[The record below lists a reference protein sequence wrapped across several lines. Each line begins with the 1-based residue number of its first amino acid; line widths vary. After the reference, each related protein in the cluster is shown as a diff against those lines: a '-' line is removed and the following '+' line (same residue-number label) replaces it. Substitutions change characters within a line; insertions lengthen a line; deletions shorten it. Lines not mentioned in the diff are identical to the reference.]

1 MYVYSQEVLK
11 DTEIIGSKMLIM
23 YLAEDEQKVGEI
35 TDALRRRG
43 VYFGTIPKSEEFCA
57 KIDYV
62 GNAEREIAACKTTV
76 VMLSKAFFEDRNKT
90 LRNITWFEIGRVIGL
105 GRKPVLYFLDIPR
118 EEVDEYIHRT
128 PVRQIQGCR
137 TADELFSL
145 VEKCNIMENL
155 FYADTEINKYASPR
169 IIYVKLTT
177 VFNVFRKNI
186 ETMRAHLSRF
196 EPEQKTDKEVLAEF
210 LQELACGCT
219 VFRFNRKETLDKSH
233 APYLAESDMIKKDYP
248 VNFKYTKPQLLE
260 YSTAKD
266 IFATV
271 KSDLIL
277 PVHTILGVDFKPF
290 IAIKKRSR
298 FKPEHIIELLKMNFN
313 TDDLSVRDV
322 FTVTDDK
329 LQRAYFL
336 LELVTTDGS
345 GLGAGEKLNYLFPV

>member
-11 DTEIIGSKMLIM
+11 DTEIIGSKMLIT
-23 YLAEDEQKVGEI
+23 YLDEDSEKVGEI
-35 TDALRRRG
+35 TETLRSRG
-43 VYFGTIPKSEEFCA
+43 IYFRAVPKSDELCA
-57 KIDYV
+57 KNDYV
-62 GNAEREIAACKTTV
+62 SEAEREIDACKITV
-76 VMLSKAFFEDRNKT
+76 VVLSKTFFEERNLKM
-90 LRNITWFEIGRVIGL
+90 RNVTWYEIGRVIGL
-105 GRKPVLYFLDIPR
+105 GKKTVLYFLDIPR
-118 EEVDEYIHRT
+118 EKVDEYIHRT

-137 TADELFSL
+137 TTEELFTL
-145 VEKCNIMENL
+145 VDKCNIMENL
-155 FYADTEINKYASPR
+155 FYSDTEINRYASPR
-169 IIYVKLTT
+169 IFYVKLTT

-196 EPEQKTDKEVLAEF
+196 EPEEKSDKEVLAEF

-219 VFRFNRKETLDKSH
+219 VFRFNRKDNLDKSH
-233 APYLAESDMIKKDYP
+233 TPYMAESDMIPKDYP

-277 PVHTILGVDFKPF
+277 PIHTILGVDFKPF
-290 IAIKKRSR
+290 IAIKKRSK
-298 FKPEHIIELLKMNFN
+298 FKREHITELLKMNFN

-322 FTVTDDK
+322 FTLTDEK

-336 LELVTTDGS
+336 LELATAS
-345 GLGAGEKLNYLFPV
+345 GEGLNVGNKVNYLFPM

>member
-11 DTEIIGSKMLIM
+11 DTEIIGSKMLIT
-23 YLAEDEQKVGEI
+23 YLAEDAEKVNEI
-35 TDALRRRG
+35 TNALHERG
-43 VYFGTIPKSEEFCA
+43 VYFCALPKSEEICA
-57 KIDYV
+57 KNDYV
-62 GNAEREIAACKTTV
+62 SNTEREIDSCKITV
-76 VMLSKAFFEDRNKT
+76 TVLSKAFFEERNKT
-90 LRNITWFEIGRVIGL
+90 LRNITWYEIGRVIGL
-105 GRKPVLYFLDIPR
+105 GRKTVLYFLDIPR

-137 TADELFSL
+137 TAEELFTL
-145 VEKCNIMENL
+145 VDKCNIMENL
-155 FYADTEINKYASPR
+155 FYSDTEINKYASPR
-169 IIYVKLTT
+169 IFYVKLTT

-186 ETMRAHLSRF
+186 ETMRAHLNRF
-196 EPEQKTDKEVLAEF
+196 EHEQKSDKDVLAEF

-233 APYLAESDMIKKDYP
+233 APYLAEADMIPKDYP

-260 YSTAKD
+260 YSTAND

-290 IAIKKRSR
+290 IAIKKRSK
-298 FKPEHIIELLKMNFN
+298 FKMEHITELLKMNFN

-322 FTVTDDK
+322 CTVTDDK

-336 LELVTTDGS
+336 LELVTSD
-345 GLGAGEKLNYLFPV
+345 GAGLNVGEKVNYLYPV